1 MTKEQVLLGIE
12 FKLRSSDT
20 TTFKIEKGPGIM
32 GSLTKIIYTSLGDKC
47 LEDYEANVRKIG
59 TKTISFYKYVIG
71 KKVEVKLRYED
82 LILAQPLIGNGVVE
96 I

>member
-1 MTKEQVLLGIE
+1 MTKEQVLSGIE

-20 TTFKIEKGPGIM
+20 TTFKVDSDLR
-32 GSLTKIIYTSLGDKC
+32 SLTKIFYTSLGVKC
-47 LEDYEANVRKIG
+47 LEDYEANTRRIG

-82 LILAQPLIGNGVVE
+82 LILAQPLFGNGVVE

>member
-32 GSLTKIIYTSLGDKC
+32 GSLTKTIYTSLGDKC

-82 LILAQPLIGNGVVE
+82 LLLAQPLVGNGVVE

>member
-1 MTKEQVLLGIE
+1 MTKNQVLSGIE

-20 TTFKIEKGPGIM
+20 GTFKVDSDLR
-32 GSLTKIIYTSLGDKC
+32 SLTKTIYTSLGAKC
-47 LEDYEANVRKIG
+47 LEDYAANVRKIG
-59 TKTISFYKYVIG
+59 TKTISFYTYVIG

-82 LILAQPLIGNGVVE
+82 LILAQPLVGNGVVE